1 MPVCNIALHTARNSH
16 GCPTQSWKPAG
27 WAPDSRRI
35 SRRNSIIPTGV
46 EKEEWLDGDMQSWP
60 IGTPR
65 VREISAETLAAGN
78 TPPCPGF
85 APWLIFSS
93 TILTS
98 SSAAVSPKGS
108 DENVPAGLPGLK
120 HPETLSQQLSPAFSR
135 VEGKSPASPVSLGQ

>member
-16 GCPTQSWKPAG
+16 GCPTQSLNPAG
-27 WAPDSRRI
+27 LPPDSRRI
-35 SRRNSIIPTGV
+35 SPMNSIIPTGV
-46 EKEEWLDGDMQSWP
+46 EKQEWLDGDMQSWP

-98 SSAAVSPKGS
+98 SSAAVSAKSS
-108 DENVPAGLPGLK
+108 DENVPSELRAPK
-120 HPETLSQQLSPAFSR
+120 YPEPISQMMSPPFSR
-135 VEGKSPASPVSLGQ
+135 WYG